1 MYKIRGLRVMAG
13 FSQADIAK
21 KFGVSAQSYS
31 KKERGITAFTDNE
44 KIIFTELI
52 NEVVP
57 TETIESIFFEQLKTK
72 WDEL

>member
-21 KFGVSAQSYS
+21 KFGVSSQSYS

-57 TETIESIFFEQLKTK
+57 NETIESIFFEQLKTK

>member
-1 MYKIRGLRVMAG
+1 MYKIRRLRVMAG

>member
-57 TETIESIFFEQLKTK
+57 NETIESIFFEQLKTK
-72 WDEL
+72 WDES

>member
-1 MYKIRGLRVMAG
+1 MAG

-21 KFGVSAQSYS
+21 KFGVSSQSYS

-57 TETIESIFFEQLKTK
+57 NETIESIFFEQLKTK

>member
-57 TETIESIFFEQLKTK
+57 NETIESIFFEQLKTK